1 MENYYVTE
9 KPNEDMMYA
18 IMGKESMKGYPD
30 YAHSYFLSKEKALE
44 YLNKDNIDE
53 DGDLKRQI
61 GIFNPFF
68 IVYYANKESSRQK
81 KEHKITI
88 IDRSNNTKY
97 KYYYFDSIQDGIDK
111 MIKLYNKHYA
121 PLKISYSA
129 LLEYLYEQIKKKL
142 KNYPEIKEHNDALKE
157 ISKIIKTHQKE
168 IKDDKPLQTDLSKR
182 KSIYYI
188 QKVKNKELYN
198 VYYYKDGEIVIVD
211 TFDTRK
217 KAEEEKDKLDK
228 KRAAELAPA
237 QAPAEEPAPAPV
249 KKERKKKP
257 PPARPKKKEEPKPA
271 PKPAPTLSIRKK
283 KNEKYY
289 NVFDEKTGHILF
301 SFDTKGAAI
310 DKIKELEAPK
320 DELLNFIESNKD
332 ALKKIRVIISKN
344 EYSNQYDFLFTL
356 LKRIKIVNDN
366 PEYEYT
372 FNPYTMFSSKVLK
385 KAPAQAKPKKESKP
399 KIAKPTKLQFV
410 EGFQKLPH
418 DEQIEILIKQL
429 ENYEPMPYTKTKEL
443 FNDLP
448 KLLSMSPSKALPQI
462 LKYGITPDEL
472 RILYKSKVF
481 DFFPT
486 PNSCLDKLFK
496 QLPAAFKKNNTMLEG
511 TAGLGNV
518 SYYFY
523 NKGWDV
529 TSNEY
534 DPQLFKIM
542 SRLLPKKIIKTNDD
556 FFKLKYLDID
566 TLFLNPPFA
575 KHIWV
580 KFLLAGIKL
589 LKESTT
595 KSQLRSLMFISP
607 AMNNAKGEKYLDW
620 EYIVK
625 PNGTVP
631 RSAFKKYVEELLG
644 HKVDVEKI
652 LAGEDEEFD
661 ENFKIFFGSQ
671 FDTCKGFGGT
681 GMTAALSFFQVE

>member
-1 MENYYVTE
+1 MTDMGGQEEFVVRKVKNEPQYKVWYNQYYGSAGKIPSRKTGNE
-9 KPNEDMMYA
+9 KGEYRITDEYEGEVVDTYNTR
-18 IMGKESMKGYPD
+18 KEAEARAKQ
-30 YAHSYFLSKEKALE
+30 
-44 YLNKDNIDE
+44 LNN
-53 DGDLKRQI
+53 
-61 GIFNPFF
+61 GIP
-68 IVYYANKESSRQK
+68 A
-81 KEHKITI
+81 
-88 IDRSNNTKY
+88 KY
-97 KYYYFDSIQDGIDK
+97 KY
-111 MIKLYNKHYA
+111 IKNVEVDPVTILIK
-121 PLKISYSA
+121 KI
-129 LLEYLYEQIKKKL
+129 KKL
-142 KNYPEIKEHNDALKE
+142 KLETFIKK
-157 ISKIIKTHQKE
+157 QKN
-168 IKDDKPLQTDLSKR
+168 P
-182 KSIYYI
+182 YY
-188 QKVKNKELYN
+188 VNKYN
-198 VYYYKDGEIVIVD
+198 
-211 TFDTRK
+211 TLNNT
-217 KAEEEKDKLDK
+217 LDK
-228 KRAAELAPA
+228 IYQKKNYKNRERDIINLTSLI
-237 QAPAEEPAPAPV
+237 EEFTEIIGEQEPKTV
-249 KKERKKKP
+249 IMRKKKP
-257 PPARPKKKEEPKPA
+257 PPPRPAPAAAEEPAIAAVKELEAPNKA
-271 PKPAPTLSIRKK
+271 PKSNLSIRKK
-283 KNEKYY
+283 RNENYY
-289 NVFDEKTGHILF
+289 NIFKGDKIIY
-301 SFDTKGAAI
+301 SFDTKAAAI
-310 DKIKELEAPK
+310 AAVKKLEAP
-320 DELLNFIESNKD
+320 
-332 ALKKIRVIISKN
+332 
-344 EYSNQYDFLFTL
+344 
-356 LKRIKIVNDN
+356 
-366 PEYEYT
+366 
-372 FNPYTMFSSKVLK
+372 
-385 KAPAQAKPKKESKP
+385 AQEPKKESKPKKP

-410 EGFQKLPH
+410 EGFQKLPR

-496 QLPAAFKKNNTMLEG
+496 QLPSAYKKHSTMLEG

-542 SRLLPKKIIKTNDD
+542 SRLLPKKILKTNDD
-556 FFKLKYLDID
+556 FFKLKYVDVD

-589 LKESTT
+589 LKNSTT
-595 KSQLRSLMFISP
+595 RAQIRNLMFISP
-607 AMNNAKGEKYLDW
+607 AMNNAKDEKYLDW

-625 PNGTVP
+625 PNGNVP

-661 ENFKIFFGSQ
+661 ENFKIFFGTQ
-671 FDTCKGFGGT
+671 FDLCSGFGGT
-681 GMTAALSFFQVE
+681 GMKAALSFFQVE

>member
-1 MENYYVTE
+1 
-9 KPNEDMMYA
+9 
-18 IMGKESMKGYPD
+18 
-30 YAHSYFLSKEKALE
+30 
-44 YLNKDNIDE
+44 
-53 DGDLKRQI
+53 
-61 GIFNPFF
+61 
-68 IVYYANKESSRQK
+68 
-81 KEHKITI
+81 
-88 IDRSNNTKY
+88 
-97 KYYYFDSIQDGIDK
+97 
-111 MIKLYNKHYA
+111 
-121 PLKISYSA
+121 
-129 LLEYLYEQIKKKL
+129 
-142 KNYPEIKEHNDALKE
+142 
-157 ISKIIKTHQKE
+157 
-168 IKDDKPLQTDLSKR
+168 
-182 KSIYYI
+182 
-188 QKVKNKELYN
+188 
-198 VYYYKDGEIVIVD
+198 
-211 TFDTRK
+211 
-217 KAEEEKDKLDK
+217 
-228 KRAAELAPA
+228 
-237 QAPAEEPAPAPV
+237 
-249 KKERKKKP
+249 
-257 PPARPKKKEEPKPA
+257 
-271 PKPAPTLSIRKK
+271 
-283 KNEKYY
+283 
-289 NVFDEKTGHILF
+289 
-301 SFDTKGAAI
+301 
-310 DKIKELEAPK
+310 
-320 DELLNFIESNKD
+320 
-332 ALKKIRVIISKN
+332 
-344 EYSNQYDFLFTL
+344 
-356 LKRIKIVNDN
+356 
-366 PEYEYT
+366 
-372 FNPYTMFSSKVLK
+372 
-385 KAPAQAKPKKESKP
+385 
-399 KIAKPTKLQFV
+399 
-410 EGFQKLPH
+410 
-418 DEQIEILIKQL
+418 
-429 ENYEPMPYTKTKEL
+429 MPYTKTKEL

-496 QLPAAFKKNNTMLEG
+496 QLPAAFKKHNTMLEG

-566 TLFLNPPFA
+566 MLFLNPPFA
-575 KHIWV
+575 KYIWV

-607 AMNNAKGEKYLDW
+607 AMNNAKTEQYLDW

-644 HKVDVEKI
+644 RKVDVDKI
-652 LAGEDEEFD
+652 LSGDDDDFN
-661 ENFKIFFGSQ
+661 ENFKIFFGTQ